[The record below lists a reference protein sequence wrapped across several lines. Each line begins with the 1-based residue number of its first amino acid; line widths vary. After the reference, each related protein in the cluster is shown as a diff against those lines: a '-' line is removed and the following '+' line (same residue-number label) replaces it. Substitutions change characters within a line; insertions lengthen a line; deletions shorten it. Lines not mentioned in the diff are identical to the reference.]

1 MTVLAQSSTRQDL
14 SPQSDFFSSPS
25 SSSFLDI
32 DLYEDTQSI
41 PAAVAALQSSTFPPA
56 FDLSYGGAESDSY
69 ILDSRQSTPY
79 DQTFGVAEEPQYMH
93 NAFSPNPRFR
103 VQQSTLNQELPDA
116 VTPPP
121 MSEGSNWVQSTWDNF
136 ADQTYLSPQASQAQH
151 HSQQGF
157 RAHKRLSSD
166 SSIGSTG
173 PDSPYNQSSV
183 YHPHIVDPDTASNS
197 SPQLEPYDI
206 TYQEAQQGAKALFYP
221 SSTTA
226 GNTAFVN
233 QPFRNLSLS
242 NNNSNS
248 NNDALQ
254 IMARQNAMK
263 MAQQCGSNM
272 DRGSRNTGG
281 SFGGTMGG
289 SMGGS
294 MGLASDVPT
303 LDRTVSAIYQDEL
316 YDPKVETSAPAPPSQ
331 PQRGQNS
338 GQYLSPHRSVFN
350 ERLHEANNA
359 RSISP
364 STDMSRDRS
373 PFRYNSECA
382 AEAAQTLSQPPS
394 TSVPSRIN
402 SAAQIREQQK
412 MQDDARAYAQHHPQV
427 LRPDLAIAPSN
438 TISPK
443 EARLEFDDAGEE
455 SNVAASNAQ
464 TQIKRE
470 ADFSSGH
477 AARNQ
482 FVTANNT
489 SSSNAIENLNGNT
502 HNTSYQNYSATP
514 SSRQHRPVATPSS
527 QQIAQSNN
535 NFPLMAPSVSPAGGP
550 QQYPFMQM
558 RRQNSS
564 MQSTQ
569 SDSTPVFPASFTS
582 MESTRSEVPENP
594 TRPPPFGSQETSSSQ
609 RSDAAS
615 PVPRPADTSANAG
628 TYICVSHG
636 CTARFD
642 TSAKLQKHRKDNHRG
657 AVNAQRAS
665 SSSPNAPTSATSQ
678 SAINPQAAANNLSRN
693 NAPGPHKCERINPST
708 GKPCNT
714 VFSRSYDLT
723 RHEDTIHNN
732 RKHKVRCH
740 LCTEEK
746 TFSRNDALT
755 RHMRVVHPDVDF
767 PGRNRNRR

>member
-1 MTVLAQSSTRQDL
+1 MTVLAHHSSTRQDL

-25 SSSFLDI
+25 SSSLLDF
-32 DLYEDTQSI
+32 DLYDDTQST
-41 PAAVAALQSSTFPPA
+41 PAAAVAALQSFNFPPA
-56 FDLSYGGAESDSY
+56 FDLSYSGGESDSY

-79 DQTFGVAEEPQYMH
+79 EKAFAVAEPQYMH

-103 VQQSTLNQELPDA
+103 VQQSTPSQGLSDA

-121 MSEGSNWVQSTWDNF
+121 MSEGSNWVQPTWDNF
-136 ADQTYLSPQASQAQH
+136 SDQTYLSPQASQAQNY
-151 HSQQGF
+151 SQQGF

-173 PDSPYNQSSV
+173 PDSPYTQSSV
-183 YHPHIVDPDTASNS
+183 YHPQIVDPDTASNS
-197 SPQLEPYDI
+197 SPHLDPYDI
-206 TYQEAQQGAKALFYP
+206 AYQEAQQAAKPLFYP
-221 SSTTA
+221 SSNTA
-226 GNTAFVN
+226 GNSAFVN
-233 QPFRNLSLS
+233 QPFQNLSLS
-242 NNNSNS
+242 NTNN

-263 MAQQCGSNM
+263 MAQQGGSNM
-272 DRGSRNTGG
+272 DRGPRNGGG
-281 SFGGTMGG
+281 SLGGGMGG
-289 SMGGS
+289 SME
-294 MGLASDVPT
+294 LATNVPK
-303 LDRTVSAIYQDEL
+303 LDRTASAIYQDEL
-316 YDPKVETSAPAPPSQ
+316 YDPTIESSAPAPPVQSQ
-331 PQRGQNS
+331 LGNNS

-359 RSISP
+359 RSTSP

-373 PFRYNSECA
+373 PFRNNSECA

-402 SAAQIREQQK
+402 SAARIREHQK
-412 MQDDARAYAQHHPQV
+412 MQDDARAYAQHHPS
-427 LRPDLAIAPSN
+427 AIHLDIAASN

-443 EARLEFDDAGEE
+443 EAGLEFDDEAEE
-455 SNVAASNAQ
+455 SNVAASNGQ
-464 TQIKRE
+464 IQIKRE

-489 SSSNAIENLNGNT
+489 SSSNAVENLNGNNY
-502 HNTSYQNYSATP
+502 NTTYQNYAATP

-527 QQIAQSNN
+527 HQIAQSNN
-535 NFPLMAPSVSPAGGP
+535 TFSLMAPSVSPAAGP

-582 MESTRSEVPENP
+582 MESTRSEAPEHT

-615 PVPRPADTSANAG
+615 PVHRPADTSANTN
-628 TYICVSHG
+628 TYTCVSLG
-636 CTARFD
+636 CNARFD

-665 SSSPNAPTSATSQ
+665 SSSPNTPTSATSQ
-678 SAINPQAAANNLSRN
+678 GAINPQAAANNLSRN

-740 LCTEEK
+740 LCPEEK

-755 RHMRVVHPDVDF
+755 RHMRVVHPEVDF
-767 PGRNRNRR
+767 PAGRNRNRR